1 MNAWTLAITNLTTKT
16 PPPPPSSGIAPKV
29 CPACGKTFT
38 PLTNHRSTTYC
49 TKKCMGS
56 AKAGREKA
64 KRHAR
69 GLKKTRTVVN
79 DLPQKQK
86 IDFKRTWGSVFGA
99 DGKVRVPTE
108 DQPWS

>member
-1 MNAWTLAITNLTTKT
+1 MNAWTIALTNLTTKT
-16 PPPPPSSGIAPKV
+16 PPPSPSSGIAPKI

-69 GLKKTRTVVN
+69 GLKKTGGSRKIVSDVPKN
-79 DLPQKQK
+79 QKV
-86 IDFKRTWGSVFGA
+86 DMKRDWKTVFGDKNA
-99 DGKVRVPTE
+99 NE
-108 DQPWS
+108 YLSAA